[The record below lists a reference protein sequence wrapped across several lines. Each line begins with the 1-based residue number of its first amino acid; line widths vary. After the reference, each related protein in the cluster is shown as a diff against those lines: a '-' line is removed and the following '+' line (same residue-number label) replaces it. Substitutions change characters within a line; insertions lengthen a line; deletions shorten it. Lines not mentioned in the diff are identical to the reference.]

1 MTPAPID
8 AAAGVGM
15 NNHTGKA
22 IEFLDVSP
30 WVVSPPDL
38 QPALA
43 VDLSA
48 DIAIVGAGFTGLCTA
63 LALKRAGVDAVV
75 LERDLA
81 GFGASGR
88 NAGHLTP
95 TIGKDLPTLLMLFGQ
110 QRAAQLVRFADHA
123 VRCVEDMIREQRID
137 CDYVPAGNVM
147 AAVHPKQ
154 EGRLRKAAAVA
165 AEIGARVRFL
175 DRDELRARG
184 VPPAFLSGA
193 LEESGGTLDPGKY
206 VMGLRRAV
214 LDAGIKLYEQ
224 TPVQEILDGPRP
236 CVRTNGG
243 TVKADRVVLATN
255 AYTPA
260 LGHLRHTVYP
270 LYDTLFETAPL
281 TSAQLAALGWPGREG
296 IYTAHESLE
305 SYRLT
310 ARGTILGGSK
320 GVRYAYGSALNGGP
334 HPWTLGLVAGA
345 FRDRFPELGDVP
357 IAHFWGG
364 WIGMTLHFLPAL
376 GRTGPGR
383 DLYYAI
389 GYNGHGVAAAS
400 AMGPILADFILG
412 RKNEHADALSRFV
425 PPLPP
430 EPLRWL
436 VIRGM
441 MSIINAV
448 DARIDRQVSGR
459 AAGGAHSSIRP

>member
-1 MTPAPID
+1 MNGQAQRAPA
-8 AAAGVGM
+8 
-15 NNHTGKA
+15 
-22 IEFLDVSP
+22 FLNISP
-30 WVVSPPDL
+30 WVAPPTDL

-43 VDLSA
+43 ADRSVDV
-48 DIAIVGAGFTGLCTA
+48 AIVGGGFTGLSTA

-75 LERDLA
+75 LERDFA

-95 TIGKDLPTLLMLFGQ
+95 TIGKDLPTLLMLFGK
-110 QRAAQLVRFADHA
+110 QRAAQLVRFADDA
-123 VRCVEDMIREQRID
+123 VRYVENVIRAQRID
-137 CDYVPAGNVM
+137 CDYVPAGNIM
-147 AAVHPKQ
+147 AAVHPQQ

-165 AEIGARVRFL
+165 AALGARVRFL

-193 LEESGGTLDPGKY
+193 MEEAGGTLDPGKY

-214 LDAGIKLYEQ
+214 LDAGVTLYEQ
-224 TPVQEILDGPRP
+224 TAVQEIVDGPRLG
-236 CVRTNGG
+236 VRTNAG
-243 TVKADRVVLATN
+243 TVTADRVVLATN

-260 LGHLRHTVYP
+260 LGHQRHSVYP

-281 TSAQLAALGWPGREG
+281 TDTQLATVGWPGREG

-320 GVRYAYGSALNGGP
+320 GVRYMYGGALRGGP
-334 HPWTLGLVAGA
+334 NTWTQGLIERG
-345 FRDRFPELGDVP
+345 FRDRFPELREVP

-364 WIGMTLHFLPAL
+364 WIGMTLHFLPAF
-376 GRTGPGR
+376 GRTGTNR
-383 DLYYAI
+383 NVYYAV

-400 AMGPILADFILG
+400 VMGTILADFMSG
-412 RKNEHADALSRFV
+412 RTNEHAETLARFV

-436 VIRGM
+436 LIRGIM
-441 MSIINAV
+441 GILNGV
-448 DARIDRQVSGR
+448 DARLDAQVRAGR
-459 AAGGAHSSIRP
+459 GVGR

>member
-1 MTPAPID
+1 MDMQTDRAS
-8 AAAGVGM
+8 
-15 NNHTGKA
+15 
-22 IEFLDVSP
+22 EFLDVSP
-30 WVVSPPDL
+30 WVAPPPDL
-38 QPALA
+38 QPALSS
-43 VDLSA
+43 DLSA
-48 DIAIVGAGFTGLCTA
+48 DVVIVGAGFTGLSTA

-75 LERDLA
+75 LERDFA

-95 TIGKDLPTLLMLFGQ
+95 TIGKDLPTLLMLFGK
-110 QRAAQLVRFADHA
+110 QRAAQLVRFADHT
-123 VRCVEDMIREQRID
+123 VRSVETLIRELHID
-137 CDYVPAGNVM
+137 CDYVPSGNIM

-175 DRDELRARG
+175 DRDEMRARG

-193 LEESGGTLDPGKY
+193 LEEAGGTLDPGKY

-224 TPVQEILDGPRP
+224 TAVHEILDGPRP
-236 CVRTNGG
+236 CVRTNAG
-243 TVKADRVVLATN
+243 TVRAERVVLATN

-260 LGHLRHTVYP
+260 LGQLRYTIYP
-270 LYDTLFETAPL
+270 LYDTLFESAPL
-281 TSAQLAALGWPGREG
+281 TSAQLASLGWHGKEG

-320 GVRYAYGSALNGGP
+320 GVRYAYNSALKGGP

-383 DLYYAI
+383 DIYYAI

-412 RKNEHADALSRFV
+412 RENEHAEVLSRFV

-436 VIRGM
+436 IIRGM

-448 DARIDRQVSGR
+448 DARTDRQVSAARAGR
-459 AAGGAHSSIRP
+459 GVHPALRP

>member
-1 MTPAPID
+1 
-8 AAAGVGM
+8 M
-15 NNHTGKA
+15 NPQEPS
-22 IEFLDVSP
+22 EFLEISP
-30 WVVSPPDL
+30 WVAPPADV
-38 QPALA
+38 QPAL
-43 VDLSA
+43 SA
-48 DIAIVGAGFTGLCTA
+48 DRAADVAIVGGGFTGLSTA
-63 LALKRAGVDAVV
+63 LALKRAGVEAVV
-75 LERDLA
+75 LERDFA

-95 TIGKDLPTLLMLFGQ
+95 TIGKDLPTLLMLFGK
-110 QRAAQLVRFADHA
+110 QRAAQLVRFADDA
-123 VRCVEDMIREQRID
+123 VRHVEDVIRAHRID
-137 CDYVPAGNVM
+137 CDYVPSGNIM

-193 LEESGGTLDPGKY
+193 LEEAGGTLDPGKY
-206 VMGLRRAV
+206 VMGLRRAA
-214 LDAGIKLYEQ
+214 LEAGVTLYEQ
-224 TPVQEILDGPRP
+224 TAVHEIVDGPRP
-236 CVRTNGG
+236 GVRTSTG
-243 TVKADRVVLATN
+243 TVTADRVVLATN

-260 LGHLRHTVYP
+260 LGHRRHSLYP

-281 TSAQLAALGWPGREG
+281 TDAQLAAIGWPGREG

-310 ARGTILGGSK
+310 ARRTILGGSK
-320 GVRYAYGSALNGGP
+320 GVRYTYGGALRGGP
-334 HPWTLGLVAGA
+334 NAWTQGLIERA
-345 FRDRFPELGDVP
+345 FRDRFPELADVP

-376 GRTGPGR
+376 GRTGTNR
-383 DLYYAI
+383 NIFYAV

-400 AMGPILADFILG
+400 AMGAILADVMLG
-412 RKNEHADALSRFV
+412 RPNEHADTLARFV

-436 VIRGM
+436 IIRGIM
-441 MSIINAV
+441 GLLNGV
-448 DARIDRQVSGR
+448 DARVDAQVR
-459 AAGGAHSSIRP
+459 GARGAVG